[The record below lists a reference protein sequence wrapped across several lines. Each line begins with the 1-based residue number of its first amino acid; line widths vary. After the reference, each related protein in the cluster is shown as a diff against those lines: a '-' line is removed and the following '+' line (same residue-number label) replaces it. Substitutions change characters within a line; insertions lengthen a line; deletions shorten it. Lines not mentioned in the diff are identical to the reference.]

1 MAKLKININK
11 KGTGKRV
18 VINFNEEDYVV
29 FKLKN
34 GLVKPVHK
42 YLADKLVKAGKG
54 SIVKDAKLT
63 KDDKGTAKVIDV
75 D

>member
-1 MAKLKININK
+1 MAKLNVNIGK
-11 KGTGKRV
+11 KGAGEKV
-18 VINFNEEDYVV
+18 IINFNEEDYVV

-42 YLADKLVKAGKG
+42 YLADKLVKADKG
-54 SIVKDAKLT
+54 SIVKDAKLS

>member
-1 MAKLKININK
+1 MAKLKVNIDK
-11 KGTGKRV
+11 KGTGKKV

-63 KDDKGTAKVIDV
+63 KDNKGTAKVIDV

>member
-1 MAKLKININK
+1 MAKLKVNIDK

-29 FKLKN
+29 FKLNN

-42 YLADKLVKAGKG
+42 YLAEKLVKAGKG
-54 SIVKDAKLT
+54 SIVKGAKIT